1 LVNIF
6 GIETLPET
14 CPVIFT
20 LPMVLAATALD
31 VNSAND
37 AITAAQATDVL
48 STCLLQGSVFTD
60 SLSQPTWTE
69 WCEPIRD

>member
-6 GIETLPET
+6 GIDRLPET

-31 VNSAND
+31 VKSTND
-37 AITAAQATDVL
+37 AITAAQASDVL
-48 STCLLQGSVFTD
+48 STWGLLGSVFTD
-60 SLSQPTWTE
+60 SLSRPT
-69 WCEPIRD
+69 